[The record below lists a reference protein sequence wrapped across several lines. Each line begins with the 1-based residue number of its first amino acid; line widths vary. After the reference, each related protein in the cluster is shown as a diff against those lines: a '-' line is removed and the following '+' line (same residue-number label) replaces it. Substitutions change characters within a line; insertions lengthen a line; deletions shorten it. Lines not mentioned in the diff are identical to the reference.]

1 MKILIVQNKK
11 GIGDLIIFL
20 PFIEALAKKFETQ
33 VYLLVKENSKALDI
47 VEDNKYIKEIILL
60 DRDNQGNYGIHEG
73 VIGTFRLIKN
83 LKKYKFD
90 KIFIFNS
97 SLRFN
102 LIAKL
107 CYIKDIYQYPLFFKK
122 NQNITLA
129 AQKLL
134 ESKMGIK
141 VNSYPQILVDEIKV
155 NSVKISNNI
164 SSNEKNILLGIGGSG
179 STKRIPAMT
188 FLKFMDYCYE
198 NYKCRFFL
206 ATGKLHEEQIIL
218 DEILNSKFKQKCI
231 RLDNLRLK
239 DTLPYIK
246 NCNISICNDSSFSHL
261 SAALGIPT
269 IVLMAD
275 TPIIYGSYSPRMHP
289 ILPDGIKEVKHDTL
303 GKDKINAQKI
313 YEKFEFLIN

>member
-47 VEDNKYIKEIILL
+47 VEDNKYIKEIIVL
-60 DRDNQGNYGIHEG
+60 DRDNQSNNGIHEG
-73 VIGTFRLIKN
+73 VFGTLRLIKK
-83 LKKYKFD
+83 LKQYKFD

-129 AQKLL
+129 AQKFL

-141 VNSYPQILVDEIKV
+141 VKSDPQILVDEKKV
-155 NSVKISNNI
+155 NSVKFSNNI

-179 STKRIPAMT
+179 STKRIPAIT
-188 FLKFMDYCYE
+188 FLKFMNFCDE

-239 DTLPYIK
+239 ETLPYIK

-275 TPIIYGSYSPRMHP
+275 TPIIYGTYSPRMHP
-289 ILPDGIKEVKHDTL
+289 ILPDGVKEVKHDTL
-303 GKDKINAQKI
+303 GKNKINAQKI

>member
-33 VYLLVKENSKALDI
+33 VSLLVKENSKALDI
-47 VEDNKYIKEIILL
+47 VEDNKYIKEIIVL
-60 DRDNQGNYGIHEG
+60 DRDNQSNDGIHEG
-73 VIGTFRLIKN
+73 VFGTFRLIKK

-107 CYIKDIYQYPLFFKK
+107 CYIKDVYQYPLFFKK
-122 NQNITLA
+122 NQNITLS

-134 ESKMGIK
+134 ENKMGIK
-141 VNSYPQILVDEIKV
+141 VKSDPQILVDEKKI

-179 STKRIPAMT
+179 STKRIPAKT
-188 FLKFMDYCYE
+188 FLKFMDYCDE

-239 DTLPYIK
+239 ETLPYIK

-289 ILPDGIKEVKHDTL
+289 ILPDGVKEVKHDTL

>member
-47 VEDNKYIKEIILL
+47 VEDNKYIKEIIVL
-60 DRDNQGNYGIHEG
+60 DRDNQSNNGIHEG
-73 VIGTFRLIKN
+73 VFGTLRLIKK
-83 LKKYKFD
+83 LKQYKFD

-141 VNSYPQILVDEIKV
+141 VKSDPQILVDEKKV
-155 NSVKISNNI
+155 NSVKFSNNI

-179 STKRIPAMT
+179 STKRIPAIT
-188 FLKFMDYCYE
+188 FLKFMNFCDE

-239 DTLPYIK
+239 ETLPYIK

-289 ILPDGIKEVKHDTL
+289 ILPDGVKEVKHDTL

>member
-47 VEDNKYIKEIILL
+47 VEDNKYIKEIIVL
-60 DRDNQGNYGIHEG
+60 DRDNQSNDGIHEG
-73 VIGTFRLIKN
+73 VFGTFRLIKK

-97 SLRFN
+97 SIRFN

-122 NQNITLA
+122 NQNITLS

-141 VNSYPQILVDEIKV
+141 VKSDPQILVDEKKV

-179 STKRIPAMT
+179 STKRIPAIT
-188 FLKFMDYCYE
+188 FLKFMDYCNE

-206 ATGKLHEEQIIL
+206 ATGKLYEEQIIL

-239 DTLPYIK
+239 ETLPYIK

-289 ILPDGIKEVKHDTL
+289 ILPDGVKEVKHDTL

>member
-47 VEDNKYIKEIILL
+47 VEDNKYIKEIIVL
-60 DRDNQGNYGIHEG
+60 DRDNQSNDGIHEG
-73 VIGTFRLIKN
+73 VFGTFRLIKK
-83 LKKYKFD
+83 LKQYKFD

-107 CYIKDIYQYPLFFKK
+107 CYIKDVYQYPLFFKK
-122 NQNITLA
+122 NQNITLT

-141 VNSYPQILVDEIKV
+141 VNSDPQILVDEKKI

-188 FLKFMDYCYE
+188 FLKFMDYCNE
-198 NYKCRFFL
+198 NHKCRFFL
-206 ATGKLHEEQIIL
+206 ATGKLQEEQVIL

-231 RLDNLRLK
+231 RLDNLRLGE
-239 DTLPYIK
+239 TLPYIK
-246 NCNISICNDSSFSHL
+246 NCNISI
-261 SAALGIPT
+261 
-269 IVLMAD
+269 
-275 TPIIYGSYSPRMHP
+275 
-289 ILPDGIKEVKHDTL
+289 
-303 GKDKINAQKI
+303 DKG
-313 YEKFEFLIN
+313 

>member
-47 VEDNKYIKEIILL
+47 VEDNKYIKEIIVL
-60 DRDNQGNYGIHEG
+60 DRDNQSNDGIHEG
-73 VIGTFRLIKN
+73 VFGTFRLIKN

-141 VNSYPQILVDEIKV
+141 VKSDPQILVDEKKV

-188 FLKFMDYCYE
+188 FLKFMDYCNE

-206 ATGKLHEEQIIL
+206 ATGKLQEEQVIL

-239 DTLPYIK
+239 ETLPYIK

-289 ILPDGIKEVKHDTL
+289 ILPDGVKEVKHDTL

-313 YEKFEFLIN
+313 YEKFKSLIT

>member
-47 VEDNKYIKEIILL
+47 VEDNKYIKEIIVL
-60 DRDNQGNYGIHEG
+60 DRDNQSNDGIHEG
-73 VIGTFRLIKN
+73 VFGTFRLIKN

-122 NQNITLA
+122 NQNITLS

-134 ESKMGIK
+134 ESKIGIK
-141 VNSYPQILVDEIKV
+141 VKSDPQILVDEKKV

-179 STKRIPAMT
+179 STKRIPAIT
-188 FLKFMDYCYE
+188 FLKFMDYCDE
-198 NYKCRFFL
+198 NYECRFFL

-239 DTLPYIK
+239 ETLPYIK

-289 ILPDGIKEVKHDTL
+289 ILPDGVKEVKHDTL

>member
-1 MKILIVQNKK
+1 MKILIVQNKE

-47 VEDNKYIKEIILL
+47 VEDNKYIKEIIVL
-60 DRDNQGNYGIHEG
+60 DRDNQSNDGIHEG
-73 VIGTFRLIKN
+73 VLGTFRLIKN

-141 VNSYPQILVDEIKV
+141 VKSDPQILVDEKKV
-155 NSVKISNNI
+155 NSVKFSNNI

-179 STKRIPAMT
+179 STKRIPAIT
-188 FLKFMDYCYE
+188 FLKFMNFCDE

-239 DTLPYIK
+239 ETLPYIK

-289 ILPDGIKEVKHDTL
+289 ILPDGVKEVKHNTL

>member
-47 VEDNKYIKEIILL
+47 VEDNKYIKEIIVL
-60 DRDNQGNYGIHEG
+60 DRDNQSNDGIHEG
-73 VIGTFRLIKN
+73 VLGTFRLIKN

-141 VNSYPQILVDEIKV
+141 VKSDPQILVDEKKV

-179 STKRIPAMT
+179 STKRIPAKT
-188 FLKFMDYCYE
+188 FLKFMDYCDE

-239 DTLPYIK
+239 ETLPYIK

-289 ILPDGIKEVKHDTL
+289 ILPDGVKEVKHDTL

-313 YEKFEFLIN
+313 YEKFKFLIN

>member
-47 VEDNKYIKEIILL
+47 VEDNKYIKEIIVL

-141 VNSYPQILVDEIKV
+141 VNSDPQILVDEIKV

-188 FLKFMDYCYE
+188 FLKFMDYCDE

-289 ILPDGIKEVKHDTL
+289 ILPDGVKEVKHNTL

>member
-1 MKILIVQNKK
+1 
-11 GIGDLIIFL
+11 
-20 PFIEALAKKFETQ
+20 
-33 VYLLVKENSKALDI
+33 
-47 VEDNKYIKEIILL
+47 
-60 DRDNQGNYGIHEG
+60 
-73 VIGTFRLIKN
+73 
-83 LKKYKFD
+83 
-90 KIFIFNS
+90 
-97 SLRFN
+97 
-102 LIAKL
+102 
-107 CYIKDIYQYPLFFKK
+107 
-122 NQNITLA
+122 
-129 AQKLL
+129 
-134 ESKMGIK
+134 MGIK
-141 VNSYPQILVDEIKV
+141 VKSDPQILVDEKKV
-155 NSVKISNNI
+155 NSVKFSNNI

-179 STKRIPAMT
+179 STKRIPAIT
-188 FLKFMDYCYE
+188 FLKFMNFCDE

-239 DTLPYIK
+239 ETLPYIK

-289 ILPDGIKEVKHDTL
+289 ILPDGVKEVKHDTL

>member
-33 VYLLVKENSKALDI
+33 IYLLVKENSKALDI

-60 DRDNQGNYGIHEG
+60 DRDNQSNDGIHEG
-73 VIGTFRLIKN
+73 VFGTFRLIKK
-83 LKKYKFD
+83 LKQYKFD

-107 CYIKDIYQYPLFFKK
+107 CYIKDVYQYPLFFKK
-122 NQNITLA
+122 NQNITHA

-141 VNSYPQILVDEIKV
+141 VKSDPQILVDEKKV
-155 NSVKISNNI
+155 NSVKFSNNI

-179 STKRIPAMT
+179 STKRIPAIT
-188 FLKFMDYCYE
+188 FLKFMNFCDE
-198 NYKCRFFL
+198 SYKCRFF
-206 ATGKLHEEQIIL
+206 
-218 DEILNSKFKQKCI
+218 
-231 RLDNLRLK
+231 
-239 DTLPYIK
+239 
-246 NCNISICNDSSFSHL
+246 
-261 SAALGIPT
+261 
-269 IVLMAD
+269 
-275 TPIIYGSYSPRMHP
+275 
-289 ILPDGIKEVKHDTL
+289 
-303 GKDKINAQKI
+303 
-313 YEKFEFLIN
+313 

>member
-141 VNSYPQILVDEIKV
+141 VNSDPQILVDEIKV

-188 FLKFMDYCYE
+188 FLKFMDYCDE

-289 ILPDGIKEVKHDTL
+289 ILPDGVKEVKHDTL

>member
-47 VEDNKYIKEIILL
+47 VEDNKYIKEIIVL
-60 DRDNQGNYGIHEG
+60 DRDNQSNDGIHEG
-73 VIGTFRLIKN
+73 IFGTFRLIKN
-83 LKKYKFD
+83 FKKYKFD

-107 CYIKDIYQYPLFFKK
+107 CYIKDVYQYPLFFKK

-141 VNSYPQILVDEIKV
+141 VKSDPQILVDEKKV

-179 STKRIPAMT
+179 STKRIPAKT
-188 FLKFMDYCYE
+188 FLKFMDYCDE

-239 DTLPYIK
+239 ETLPYIK

-289 ILPDGIKEVKHDTL
+289 ILPDGVKEVKHDTL

>member
-47 VEDNKYIKEIILL
+47 VEDNKYIKEIIVL
-60 DRDNQGNYGIHEG
+60 DRDNQINDGIHEG
-73 VIGTFRLIKN
+73 VFGTFRLIKN

-102 LIAKL
+102 LIARL

-141 VNSYPQILVDEIKV
+141 VKSDPQILVDEKKV
-155 NSVKISNNI
+155 NSVKFSNNI

-179 STKRIPAMT
+179 STKRIPAIT
-188 FLKFMDYCYE
+188 FLKFMNFCDE

-239 DTLPYIK
+239 ETLPYIK

-289 ILPDGIKEVKHDTL
+289 ILPDGVKEIKHDTL

>member
-47 VEDNKYIKEIILL
+47 VEDNKYIKEIIVL
-60 DRDNQGNYGIHEG
+60 DRDNQSNDGIHEG
-73 VIGTFRLIKN
+73 VFGTFRLIKN

-134 ESKMGIK
+134 ESKVGIK
-141 VNSYPQILVDEIKV
+141 VKSDPQILVDEKKV

-179 STKRIPAMT
+179 STKRIPAKT
-188 FLKFMDYCYE
+188 FLKFMDYCDE

-239 DTLPYIK
+239 ETLPYIK

-289 ILPDGIKEVKHDTL
+289 ILPDGVKEVKHDTL

>member
-141 VNSYPQILVDEIKV
+141 VKSDPQILVDEKKI
-155 NSVKISNNI
+155 NSIKISNNI

-188 FLKFMDYCYE
+188 FLKFMDYCDE

-289 ILPDGIKEVKHDTL
+289 ILPDGVKEVKHNTL

>member
-1 MKILIVQNKK
+1 MKILAIQNRM
-11 GIGDLIIFL
+11 GIGDTVIFL
-20 PFIEALAKKFETQ
+20 PYIKALYQKFNSPIS
-33 VYLLVKENSKALDI
+33 LLVKESSKADQYLFQT
-47 VEDNKYIKEIILL
+47 NYIDKILIL
-60 DRDNQGNYGIHEG
+60 ERDSNNNSRHSGFLGSLN
-73 VIGTFRLIKN
+73 LIKD
-83 LKKYKFD
+83 LKKHNFD

-102 LIAKL
+102 LIARFSK
-107 CYIKDIYQYPLFFKK
+107 IPEIYQYPLFFKK
-122 NQNITLA
+122 NQNITLS

-141 VNSYPQILVDEIKV
+141 VKSDPQILVDEKKV

-188 FLKFMDYCYE
+188 FLKFMDYCNE
-198 NYKCRFFL
+198 NHKCRFFL
-206 ATGKLHEEQIIL
+206 ATGKLQEEQVIL

-239 DTLPYIK
+239 ETLPYIK

-289 ILPDGIKEVKHDTL
+289 ILPDGVKEVKHDTL

>member
-60 DRDNQGNYGIHEG
+60 DRDNQSNDGIHEG
-73 VIGTFRLIKN
+73 VFGTFRLIKK

-107 CYIKDIYQYPLFFKK
+107 CYIKDVYQYPLFFKK

-141 VNSYPQILVDEIKV
+141 VKSDPQILVDEKKI
-155 NSVKISNNI
+155 NSIKISNNI

-179 STKRIPAMT
+179 STKRIPAKT
-188 FLKFMDYCYE
+188 FLKFMDYCDE

-239 DTLPYIK
+239 ETLPYIK

-289 ILPDGIKEVKHDTL
+289 ILPDGVKEVKHDTL

-313 YEKFEFLIN
+313 YEKFEFLIS

>member
-47 VEDNKYIKEIILL
+47 VEDNKYIKEIIVL
-60 DRDNQGNYGIHEG
+60 DRDNQSNNGIHEG
-73 VIGTFRLIKN
+73 VFGTLRLIKK
-83 LKKYKFD
+83 LKQYKFD

-129 AQKLL
+129 AQKFL

-141 VNSYPQILVDEIKV
+141 VKSDPQILVDEKKV
-155 NSVKISNNI
+155 NSVKFSNNI

-179 STKRIPAMT
+179 STKRIPAIT
-188 FLKFMDYCYE
+188 FLKFMNFCDE

-239 DTLPYIK
+239 ETLPYIK

-289 ILPDGIKEVKHDTL
+289 ILPDGVKEVKHDTL

>member
-47 VEDNKYIKEIILL
+47 VEDNKYIKEIIVL
-60 DRDNQGNYGIHEG
+60 DRDNQSNDGIHEG
-73 VIGTFRLIKN
+73 VFGTFRLIKN

-141 VNSYPQILVDEIKV
+141 VKSDPQILVDEKKI

-179 STKRIPAMT
+179 STKRIPAKT
-188 FLKFMDYCYE
+188 FLKFMDYCDE

-239 DTLPYIK
+239 ETLPYIK

-289 ILPDGIKEVKHDTL
+289 ILPDGVKEVKHDTL

>member
-47 VEDNKYIKEIILL
+47 VEDNKYIKEIIVL
-60 DRDNQGNYGIHEG
+60 DRDNQSKDGIHEG
-73 VIGTFRLIKN
+73 VFGTFRLIKN

-141 VNSYPQILVDEIKV
+141 VKSDPQILVDEKKV

-179 STKRIPAMT
+179 STKRIPAKT
-188 FLKFMDYCYE
+188 FLKFMDYCDE

-239 DTLPYIK
+239 ETLPYIK

-289 ILPDGIKEVKHDTL
+289 ILPDGVKEVKHDTL